1 MKTEAYV
8 LQVGSSNTDV
18 LNLDD
23 HLEKDAPFK
32 LQEIELDEP
41 QPNELLIEVVA
52 CGLCHTDL
60 CIQNGAFPS
69 PFPALT
75 GHEGSGR
82 VLKVGSAVTRA
93 QVGDEIL
100 LSFSSCGSC
109 GLCKTD
115 HPAAC
120 EKFAEYNFG
129 RIRNGECSKPAAKCN
144 QGKDIHGTFFGQAA
158 FGRHALVVERS
169 VVKVPKGSDLKALAP
184 LGCGL
189 QTGAGG
195 ILNVLKPT
203 KDDTVLITGLGA
215 VGMGA
220 LFAAASLGVERI
232 IVVDVVDSRL
242 EQALTL
248 GATHAINGK
257 TQDVVTEVK
266 KISPFGIGA
275 SKTLEATGV
284 VPVLKTAYDATA
296 PRGHVCSCG
305 TPGPGNNVPIDIFTN
320 VCNSKTYSG
329 CCEGDSNPPE
339 FVPKLIAMY
348 RDGKFPVDKISKF
361 YDFHE
366 LDKAVHDM
374 HSGETIKPVIVFS

>member
-8 LQVGSSNTDV
+8 LQ
-18 LNLDD
+18 
-23 HLEKDAPFK
+23 EKDAPFV
-32 LQEIELDEP
+32 LQEVELDEP
-41 QPNELLIEVVA
+41 LPNELLIEIVA

-82 VLKVGSAVTRA
+82 VLQVGSAVTRA
-93 QVGDEIL
+93 QVGDEVL
-100 LSFSSCGSC
+100 LSFSSCGQC

-129 RIRNGECSKPAAKCN
+129 RIRSHDCSKAAAKCN
-144 QGKDIHGTFFGQAA
+144 QGKDVHGTFFGQAA

-195 ILNVLKPT
+195 ILNVLKPAKT
-203 KDDTVLITGLGA
+203 DTVLITGLGA

-220 LFAAASLGVERI
+220 LFAAVALGVERI

-242 EQALTL
+242 EQALSL
-248 GATHAINGK
+248 GATHAFNGK
-257 TQDVVTEVK
+257 THNVVAQVK
-266 KISPFGIGA
+266 KVSAYGLGA
-275 SKTLEATGV
+275 TKTLEATGV
-284 VPVLKTAYDATA
+284 VSVLKTAYDATA

-305 TPGPGNNVPIDIFTN
+305 TPGPGNQVPIDIFEN

-339 FVPKLIAMY
+339 FIPKLIDMY
-348 RDGKFPVDKISKF
+348 QKGQFPVDKISKL
-361 YDFHE
+361 YDYKD

-374 HSGETIKPVIVFS
+374 HTGAIIKPVIVFN